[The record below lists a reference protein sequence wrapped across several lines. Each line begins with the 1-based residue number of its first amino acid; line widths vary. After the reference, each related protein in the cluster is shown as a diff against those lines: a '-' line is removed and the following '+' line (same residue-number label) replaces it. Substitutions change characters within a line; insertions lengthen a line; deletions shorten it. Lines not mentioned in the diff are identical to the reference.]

1 MPPQNATRINAW
13 QAPIFSK
20 RNLQERPCAS
30 IRPLIVPGRTSPLR
44 TRKGKFTLGK
54 DCSWND
60 ADVTKIL
67 EQVHAN
73 EELIFS
79 RILVVDSEGIGAI
92 PLLPKNRRWN
102 QAAYRSY
109 DHNLGSGA
117 NLRERLM
124 IAAEA
129 GADYACAFNHD
140 GQVDPKVV
148 SGLLK
153 VVKPVE
159 NIVAAYP
166 LSLLMTMGLYN
177 VTGTRRPHGR

>member
-1 MPPQNATRINAW
+1 MAVADFFEEEF
-13 QAPIFSK
+13 AG
-20 RNLQERPCAS
+20 A
-30 IRPLIVPGRTSPLR
+30 PLR
-44 TRKGKFTLGK
+44 QYPSADPSGTNVTSMHQKRKLTLSK
-54 DCSWND
+54 ECSYWND

-117 NLRERLM
+117 NLRARLM

-140 GQVDPKVV
+140 GRVDPKVA
-148 SGLLK
+148 SGLLRA
-153 VVKPVE
+153 VKPIE
-159 NIVAAYP
+159 DLVAAYP

>member
-1 MPPQNATRINAW
+1 MAVADFFEKEF
-13 QAPIFSK
+13 AG
-20 RNLQERPCAS
+20 A
-30 IRPLIVPGRTSPLR
+30 PLR
-44 TRKGKFTLGK
+44 QYPSADPSGTNVTSTHQKRKFRLSK
-54 DCSWND
+54 DCSYWND

-79 RILVVDSEGIGAI
+79 HILVVDSEGIGSI

-102 QAAYRSY
+102 QAAHSSY

-140 GQVDPKVV
+140 GQVDPKVSPRCSRQSNRSKILWQHIRSV
-148 SGLLK
+148 S
-153 VVKPVE
+153 
-159 NIVAAYP
+159 
-166 LSLLMTMGLYN
+166 
-177 VTGTRRPHGR
+177 